1 MKKILALLITL
12 NLALLSCS
20 SDEQKN
26 EQCGTIVLIHENQS
40 KPGFTIQVKTDTGYY
55 LTYDDIM
62 NKPTMGSKYCR
73 NN

>member
-1 MKKILALLITL
+1 MKKTVISLITL
-12 NLALLSCS
+12 NLTLLSCS

-40 KPGFTIQVKTDTGYY
+40 KPGFTIQVKTDTGYIF
-55 LTYDDIM
+55 TYDDIM

>member
-1 MKKILALLITL
+1 MKKTVISLITL
-12 NLALLSCS
+12 NLTLLSCS

-55 LTYDDIM
+55 FTYDDIM
-62 NKPTMGSKYCR
+62 NKPAMGSKYCR